1 MDTNF
6 NDFDLLSKLIDIGNV
21 ITEEIPHNYCPDCKI
36 PMNIIALEY
45 QCELCGRCIIKV
57 ENTSKDDLSTSR
69 IHISTGSSRGK
80 FYNPI
85 TDYSKTQKK
94 SLIDQFSK
102 LQAEYVDVH
111 RDYIAI
117 PTRVIDSVCDI
128 YNTIQKKAMQRDDGT
143 MIIVDPNEAE
153 SDAPSAE
160 CKKFVRRGT
169 IKDEILAA
177 LIYIQCQNE
186 GMSRKKK
193 DIAAFMKLS
202 TQGFSRGEDILRN
215 LKAQG
220 VIDLAM
226 DGEQGSG
233 YIERYLTTLNI
244 DLKYT
249 DFINDVVSVSES
261 NHICMTSQ
269 TGSKVVGT
277 IWILIKLLKLK
288 ITAKQLESA
297 TDNTKKNT
305 FDKFSKCIESSMGTF
320 SPVFKKYNLI
330 K

>member
-1 MDTNF
+1 MDS
-6 NDFDLLSKLIDIGNV
+6 DLLARLIDTFNAPV
-21 ITEEIPHNYCPDCKI
+21 VETPYNYCPDCKI
-36 PMNIIALEY
+36 PMDIVGLEY
-45 QCELCGRCIIKV
+45 QCNGCGRMAIVV
-57 ENTSKDDLSTSR
+57 ESSSKEDISSGRL
-69 IHISTGSSRGK
+69 HISTGSSKGK

-85 TDYSKTQKK
+85 ADYSKTQRKAL
-94 SLIDQFSK
+94 SDQFSK
-102 LQAEYVDVH
+102 LQADYMDRN

-117 PTRVIDSVCDI
+117 PNRVLDSACDL
-128 YNTIQKKAMQRDDGT
+128 YNTIQKKVMQRDDGT
-143 MIIVDPNEAE
+143 TIIIND
-153 SDAPSAE
+153 STDDSSAQSK

-186 GMSRKKK
+186 GVSRKKK

-226 DGEQGSG
+226 DDEQGSG
-233 YIERYLTTLNI
+233 YIERYLTTLDI
-244 DLKYT
+244 DLKYIG
-249 DFINDVVSVSES
+249 FINEIVELSEV

-269 TGSKVVGT
+269 TGSKIVGT
-277 IWILIKLLKLK
+277 IWILIKLLNLK
-288 ITAKQLESA
+288 INAKQLESA

-320 SPVFKKYNLI
+320 GHIFRKYELI

>member
-1 MDTNF
+1 MDSF
-6 NDFDLLSKLIDIGNV
+6 SIDSDLLEKLIDIGNSPIV
-21 ITEEIPHNYCPDCKI
+21 DVPHNYCPDCKI
-36 PMNIIALEY
+36 PMVILGLEY
-45 QCELCGRCIIKV
+45 QCDICGRMSIMV
-57 ENTSKDDLSTSR
+57 EESSKEDITTARL
-69 IHISTGSSRGK
+69 HISSGSSKGK

-102 LQAEYVDVH
+102 LQAEYVDRH

-117 PTRVIDSVCDI
+117 PNRVIDSVCDI

-143 MIIVDPNEAE
+143 TIIVDND
-153 SDAPSAE
+153 SDNIDQE

-193 DIAAFMKLS
+193 DIATFMKLS

-249 DFINDVVSVSES
+249 NFINEIVELSEI

-277 IWILIKLLKLK
+277 IWVLIKMLKLK
-288 ITAKQLESA
+288 ITAKQLEAA

-320 SPVFKKYNLI
+320 GSVFKKYELI